1 MRKLFALLL
10 VCFMM
15 GVLMAS
21 CQTEKKNATPD
32 ESDEVV
38 VETVASTESEGSSV
52 DETVSADEESQDYL
66 WDGDYSDVVDMQEF
80 YDRSQIAEYYANITD
95 EDFKANY
102 KEAKVTVVDEST
114 LCIEYV
120 FNETYDDAGVKSMK
134 LSFDIDES
142 VNAMKASAADAV
154 SYFENSTQ
162 ILNPK
167 IEFKYTDLNG
177 TVLYDKTFA
186 KEDTV
191 IEDETTVNATE

>member
-10 VCFMM
+10 ACFM
-15 GVLMAS
+15 VCILMAS
-21 CQTEKKNATPD
+21 CQTEKKDATPD
-32 ESDEVV
+32 ESDEIVE
-38 VETVASTESEGSSV
+38 ETVSTESEGSSV
-52 DETVSADEESQDYL
+52 DETVSGDEESQGYL

-80 YDRSQIAEYYANITD
+80 YDRSQIAKYYANITD

-102 KEAKVTVVDEST
+102 KEANVTVVDEST

-134 LSFDIDES
+134 SSFSAKES
-142 VNAMKASAADAV
+142 VNAMKTSAADAL

-167 IEFKYTDLNG
+167 IEFKYTDLDG
-177 TVLYDKTFA
+177 TVLYDETFV

-191 IEDETTVNATE
+191 IENETTTNATE

>member
-1 MRKLFALLL
+1 MRKLSALLL
-10 VCFMM
+10 VCFM
-15 GVLMAS
+15 VCILMAS
-21 CQTEKKNATPD
+21 CQTEKKDATPD
-32 ESDEVV
+32 ESDEIVE
-38 VETVASTESEGSSV
+38 ETVSTESEGSSV
-52 DETVSADEESQDYL
+52 DETVSADEESQGYL

-80 YDRSQIAEYYANITD
+80 YDRSQIAKYYANITD

-134 LSFDIDES
+134 STFSTKES
-142 VNAMKASAADAV
+142 VNAMKTSAADAV

-167 IEFKYTDLNG
+167 IEFKYTDLDG
-177 TVLYDKTFA
+177 TVLYDETFA
-186 KEDTV
+186 KEDTI

>member
-10 VCFMM
+10 VCFM
-15 GVLMAS
+15 VCILMAS
-21 CQTEKKNATPD
+21 CQTEKKDATPD
-32 ESDEVV
+32 ESDEIVE
-38 VETVASTESEGSSV
+38 ETVPTESEGSSI
-52 DETVSADEESQDYL
+52 DETVSADEESQVYL

-80 YDRSQIAEYYANITD
+80 YDRSQIAKYYANITD

-120 FNETYDDAGVKSMK
+120 FNETYDDAGIKNMK
-134 LSFDIDES
+134 ATFSTKES
-142 VNAMKASAADAV
+142 VTAMKTSAADAV

-167 IEFKYTDLNG
+167 IEFKYVDLNG
-177 TVLYDKTFA
+177 TVLYDETFA
-186 KEDTV
+186 KEDTI

>member
-1 MRKLFALLL
+1 MRKLFVLLL
-10 VCFMM
+10 ACFM
-15 GVLMAS
+15 VCILMAS
-21 CQTEKKNATPD
+21 CQTEKKDATPD
-32 ESDEVV
+32 ESDEIVE
-38 VETVASTESEGSSV
+38 ETVSTESEGSPV
-52 DETVSADEESQDYL
+52 DETVSADEESQGYL

-80 YDRSQIAEYYANITD
+80 YDRSQIAKYYANITD

-120 FNETYDDAGVKSMK
+120 FNETYDDAGAKSMK
-134 LSFDIDES
+134 STFSMKKS
-142 VNAMKASAADAV
+142 VNAMKTSAADAL

-177 TVLYDKTFA
+177 TVLYDETFA

-191 IEDETTVNATE
+191 IEDETTANATE